1 MQTRLITISA
11 ALAVFAYTNLVH
23 AADATDLK
31 DPKQKLSYAIG
42 VRMGG
47 GLKEQGVDID
57 AKAFT
62 AGLSDV
68 MAGKL
73 AMSEAEIAQV
83 LDGARAELVAKQ
95 QARQQVDA
103 AANAK
108 AGDAYLAANAK
119 KDGVK
124 TTASGLQYKVL
135 KAGTGRTPGLKDTV
149 KVHYQG
155 TLIDGTV
162 FDSSIA
168 RGEPVV
174 FPVGGVIAGWTEAL
188 QLMKE
193 GDKYQLVIPGQ
204 LAYGAAGT
212 GDKIGPNAVLVFDV
226 ELISIEK

>member
-11 ALAVFAYTNLVH
+11 ALAVLACTNLVH

-73 AMSEAEIAQV
+73 AMSEAEITQV
-83 LDGARAELVAKQ
+83 LEGARGELVAKQ

-103 AANAK
+103 AANTK
-108 AGDAYLAANAK
+108 TGDAYLAANAK

-135 KAGTGRTPGLKDTV
+135 KAGAGRTPGPKDTV

-193 GDKYQLVIPGQ
+193 GDKYQLVIPAQ
-204 LAYGAAGT
+204 LAYGAAGA

-226 ELISIEK
+226 ELINIEK